1 MTRVH
6 ATAVVEEG
14 ARLAGDVEVGPFC
27 FVGRKVRLGAA
38 VRLGPH
44 VVVLGD
50 TDIGERTIVH
60 SHAVLGGPAQFRADD
75 APDATLRIGMDNI
88 IREHVTMNG
97 GSARGGGLT
106 RVGNGGYFMA
116 YSHVAHDCQVGN
128 DVTFANGAQLAG
140 HVTVADGVTIGGLA
154 AVLQFVRIGRNAFI
168 GGSTG
173 LPADVIPYGLVQGS
187 RAVMEGLNIVGLK
200 RKGVPRERIHALR
213 AAYRF
218 LFLEGGAFAD
228 RVREAADKW
237 PDSPEVGEVLAFINA
252 DSKRPIC
259 MAATNA
265 KAADS

>member
-1 MTRVH
+1 MAIH

-14 ARLAGDVEVGPFC
+14 AEISGDVEVGAFC
-27 FVGRKVRLGAA
+27 FVGAKVRLASG
-38 VRLGPH
+38 VKLGPH
-44 VVVLGD
+44 VVVAGD
-50 TDIGERTIVH
+50 TQIGERTIVH

-75 APDATLRIGMDNI
+75 APDAHLRVGADNI

-97 GSARGGGLT
+97 GSTRGGGLT

-116 YSHVAHDCQVGN
+116 YSHVAHDCTIGN

-187 RAVMEGLNIVGLK
+187 RAVMEGLNIIGLK

-228 RVREAADKW
+228 RVKEAEHKW
-237 PDSPEVGEVLAFINA
+237 PDSPEVGEILAFINA

-259 MAATNA
+259 MAAAGPRTPEG
-265 KAADS
+265 